1 MGTVTYY
8 LDTNILLALLT
19 PEPFSER
26 ADTFLQNNAE
36 PLIVSDLAI
45 AEFSS
50 AVARRVR
57 MHEFTIEQ
65 AGIALA
71 GFDAWLAR
79 TVSRV
84 EMGTGDIALAT
95 TYIRRLDLTLLT
107 PDALHIAIAR
117 RLGATLVTF
126 DRSMVAAARALGMA
140 VATP

>member
-1 MGTVTYY
+1 LV
-8 LDTNILLALLT
+8 ALLT

-26 ADTFLQNNAE
+26 ADTFLQNNSA
-36 PLIVSDLAI
+36 PLIVSDFAA

-57 MHEFTIEQ
+57 MREFTIEQ
-65 AGIALA
+65 AETALA

-79 TVSRV
+79 AVNRV
-84 EMGTGDIALAT
+84 EIGTGDVSLAT
-95 TYIRRLDLTLLT
+95 TYIRRLDFPLRT

-117 RLGATLVTF
+117 RLDATLVTF
-126 DRSMVAAARALGMA
+126 DRSMAAAARALGMA